1 MAYIPPSLSQLLA
14 ELRIKASISDDT
26 PSLAGLILMSP
37 DEKKEALQMLGLKR
51 VSHKSKLRKRIEQL
65 EKVLSSD
72 SERAFEFYSKMV
84 ETSKGEDFT
93 ATLKLSE
100 LYRKGEGTEADEKK
114 ALELEI
120 QAKCSPKYGKKMKKY
135 LIDAVKVDGAY
146 ASTYNI
152 RVIFKNEKG
161 EKVEVIERGTQ
172 KLPDGIHVQD
182 VIDLSVM
189 PILKKLGWKRKFLWC
204 KHERITASTQLC
216 DIAYQAKSGELVLDC
231 TNVDKIPEKPEPEV
245 SEECII
251 CFEENDGKQYL
262 DCMVKPSN
270 C

>member
-1 MAYIPPSLSQLLA
+1 
-14 ELRIKASISDDT
+14 
-26 PSLAGLILMSP
+26 
-37 DEKKEALQMLGLKR
+37 
-51 VSHKSKLRKRIEQL
+51 
-65 EKVLSSD
+65 
-72 SERAFEFYSKMV
+72 
-84 ETSKGEDFT
+84 
-93 ATLKLSE
+93 
-100 LYRKGEGTEADEKK
+100 
-114 ALELEI
+114 
-120 QAKCSPKYGKKMKKY
+120 MKKY

-161 EKVEVIERGTQ
+161 EKVEVIERGTL

-245 SEECII
+245 SEVVFMITLVTLTNKGFCRNASYVSKIMM
-251 CFEENDGKQYL
+251 ENNI
-262 DCMVKPSN
+262 SIAW
-270 C
+270 